1 MKGLI
6 IKDFMAV
13 RTALPTLSVMLLLPL
28 LIVIP
33 MAAISGGLAV
43 QTLCVCLTAL
53 LCIINSVVG
62 MSFGS
67 YDEQCG
73 WNTFGCALPVSR
85 TQTVL
90 ARYGAGL
97 LLLGASLGIL
107 LTMQILCFIFTGEQ
121 IVWYYPAVLI
131 ILTLL
136 TEGIMTP
143 VIYLFGAQIG
153 GYIFAAL
160 FMLAGIG
167 GTALGRS
174 RTMEM
179 SDEAFDAMIEN
190 GLQTH
195 LFAKAAALTVLGSMI
210 LYVLSVPLS
219 IHIFKKKEF

>member
-1 MKGLI
+1 M
-6 IKDFMAV
+6 

-43 QTLCVCLTAL
+43 QTLCVCVTAL

-85 TQTVL
+85 AQTVL

-107 LTMQILCFIFTGEQ
+107 LTAQILCFIFTGEQ

-136 TEGIMTP
+136 TEGVMTP
-143 VIYLFGAQIG
+143 VIYQFGAQIG

-167 GTALGRS
+167 GTAFRS
-174 RTMEM
+174 RTLEM